1 MNNLE
6 INGAG
11 QSHGFREVG
20 IRIPGCAV
28 GRRDVRVNH
37 ETRRCDLSDFSRLYQ
52 RCQPFRERDM
62 RLVSVCFSIGR
73 FFQCPIGRFF
83 RLKQLD

>member
-1 MNNLE
+1 MDNLE
-6 INGAG
+6 INGTG
-11 QSHGFREVG
+11 QSHGFREFG

-52 RCQPFRERDM
+52 
-62 RLVSVCFSIGR
+62 
-73 FFQCPIGRFF
+73 
-83 RLKQLD
+83 